1 MEILLEEL
9 YKTDLQIE
17 KFHPR
22 KHYIDE
28 KSYQITGVAQSG
40 KTQLLK
46 SYLLSHKKSSYLY
59 INCNDI
65 RINIDKLNR
74 LLPDFC
80 KDNKIDILVFDN
92 FNPSFLF
99 PNVSQ
104 LLLASEIYYGVDYLE
119 HMQLFPLDYEE
130 FLAYEHKYDSSAL
143 NHFFQLG
150 GLPHMHKITADER
163 TNYLQQILKCRL
175 TDIEFDIMKLCAKF
189 ISQRLSAFMLYER
202 LKLSRKISKD
212 KLYGSFEALK
222 EKNYIHQL
230 KKYAHEKATK
240 KLYLCDIAFKTA
252 LSIEK
257 NFGRL
262 FENMVFLELLKSN
275 SSAYYADNIDFYLP
289 QKNEVI
295 LCKPFLDE
303 RRLFKKLESIEA
315 FLFTHSVAKITVI
328 TMNKE
333 GSLSHPLSEVA
344 IIPFDIWALG
354 D

>member
-28 KSYQITGVAQSG
+28 KSYQITGVVQSG

-65 RINIDKLNR
+65 RIDVDELNR

-92 FNPSFLF
+92 FNPKFLF

-163 TNYLQQILKCRL
+163 TSYLQQILKCRL

-189 ISQRLSAFMLYER
+189 ISQRLSAFMIYER

-230 KKYAHEKATK
+230 TKYAHEKATK

-252 LSIEK
+252 LSVEK

-275 SSAYYADNIDFYLP
+275 NSAFYADNIDFYLP
-289 QKNEVI
+289 QKSEVI